1 MEVTALDKAEYQK
14 FLSSLTEEEKAFIS
28 QGKNFYEIKFTNKGG
43 LVMPLL
49 LKFDFLDGSSEE
61 YRIPAEVWLL
71 QNQEASK
78 IFSLDKEVVQI
89 TLDPYLETADVDMSN
104 NYFPP
109 KQPMNRFE
117 LFRSRQGG
125 APAEENPMQRAKR
138 EPKTNSS
145 N

>member
-1 MEVTALDKAEYQK
+1 
-14 FLSSLTEEEKAFIS
+14 LTEEEKEFIN

-43 LVMPLL
+43 LVMPLI

-104 NYFPP
+104 NYFPS

-125 APAEENPMQRAKR
+125 APSEEKPHAAGQARTQNQWLELKR
-138 EPKTNSS
+138 TRGRPLP
-145 N
+145 